1 MIKKKIII
9 TGANGFIGQNFL
21 NKLSPKQHEVINIDC
36 ITDASDRSVQKRFK
50 WVSFKKINLC
60 DNYKVQNIFSI
71 FEPDLVINFAAHSHV
86 DKSIKD
92 SRIFLENINGTHNL
106 LENSLKI
113 FKLKK
118 IKFLQISTDEVFGSI
133 HKGQFNSKSAY
144 RPNSPYSASKASSDH
159 LVRAF
164 NKTYGLPT
172 LTTYSCNNY
181 GPYQHLEKLI
191 PLTIFSFLSKKK
203 MGIYGNGNQ
212 KRQWIYVEDNIQ
224 ALKKIINTTFDGAT
238 HCIGSK
244 YEIDNISLVKKI
256 IKILYKKI
264 YSKSS
269 FNYLDHIKYVKDR
282 PGHDLR
288 YFLEYKNL
296 SATVKWEQKVNLDL
310 GLEKTINWYLEN
322 KVWIKSQKESLLKFY

>member
-1 MIKKKIII
+1 
-9 TGANGFIGQNFL
+9 
-21 NKLSPKQHEVINIDC
+21 
-36 ITDASDRSVQKRFK
+36 
-50 WVSFKKINLC
+50 
-60 DNYKVQNIFSI
+60 
-71 FEPDLVINFAAHSHV
+71 V
-86 DKSIKD
+86 DKSIND
-92 SRIFLENINGTHNL
+92 SRIFLENINGTYNL

-113 FKLKK
+113 FDYKK

-133 HKGQFNSKSAY
+133 NKGRFNEKSSY
-144 RPNSPYSASKASSDH
+144 RPNSPYSASKASCDH

-191 PLTIFSFLSKKK
+191 PLTIFSFLSKNK

-212 KRQWIYVEDNIQ
+212 KRQWIYIEDNIS
-224 ALKKIINTTFDGAT
+224 AIYKILNINFDGSV
-238 HCIGSK
+238 HCIGSR
-244 YEIDNISLVKKI
+244 YEMDNITLVKKI
-256 IKILYKKI
+256 IKILNKKI
-264 YSKSS
+264 HSKLY
-269 FNYLDHIKYVKDR
+269 FNYMDHIKYVKDR

-296 SATVKWEQKVNLDL
+296 SSKINWVQKTDLDS

-322 KVWIKSQKESLLKFY
+322 KPWIQLQKKKLLKFY

>member
-21 NKLSPKQHEVINIDC
+21 NKLSQKKHDVINIDC
-36 ITDASDRSVQKRFK
+36 ITDASDSSVQKRFK
-50 WVSFKKINLC
+50 WVLFKKVNLC
-60 DNYKVQNIFSI
+60 NKKKIQDIFLN
-71 FEPDLVINFAAHSHV
+71 FKPDIVVNFAAHSHV
-86 DKSIKD
+86 DKSIND
-92 SRIFLENINGTHNL
+92 SRIFLENINGTYNL

-113 FKLKK
+113 FDHKN

-133 HKGQFNSKSAY
+133 NKGRFNEKSSY
-144 RPNSPYSASKASSDH
+144 RPNSPYSASKASCDH

-191 PLTIFSFLSKKK
+191 PLTIFSFLSKNK

-212 KRQWIYVEDNIQ
+212 KRQWIYIEDNIS
-224 ALKKIINTTFDGAT
+224 AIYKILNINFDGSA
-238 HCIGSK
+238 HCIGSR
-244 YEIDNISLVKKI
+244 YEMDNITLVKKI
-256 IKILYKKI
+256 IKILNKKI
-264 YSKSS
+264 HSKLH
-269 FNYLDHIKYVKDR
+269 FNYMDHIKYVKDR

-296 SATVKWEQKVNLDL
+296 SSKINWVQKTDLDS

-322 KVWIKSQKESLLKFY
+322 KPWIQLQKKKLLKFY

>member
-21 NKLSPKQHEVINIDC
+21 EKLSQKKHDVINIDC
-36 ITDASDRSVQKRFK
+36 ITDASDSSVQKRFK
-50 WVSFKKINLC
+50 WVLFKKVNLC
-60 DNYKVQNIFSI
+60 NKKKIQDIFLN
-71 FEPDLVINFAAHSHV
+71 FKPDIVVNFAAHSHV
-86 DKSIKD
+86 DKSIND
-92 SRIFLENINGTHNL
+92 SRIFLENINGTYNL

-113 FKLKK
+113 FDYKK

-133 HKGQFNSKSAY
+133 NKGRFNEKSSY
-144 RPNSPYSASKASSDH
+144 RPNSPYSASKASCDH

-191 PLTIFSFLSKKK
+191 PLTIFSFLSKNK

-212 KRQWIYVEDNIQ
+212 KRQWIYIEDNIS
-224 ALKKIINTTFDGAT
+224 AIYKILNINFDGSV
-238 HCIGSK
+238 HCIGSR
-244 YEIDNISLVKKI
+244 YEIDNITLVKKI
-256 IKILYKKI
+256 IKILNKKI
-264 YSKSS
+264 HSKLY
-269 FNYLDHIKYVKDR
+269 FNYMDHIKYVKDR

-296 SATVKWEQKVNLDL
+296 SSKINWVQKTDLDS

-322 KVWIKSQKESLLKFY
+322 KPWIQLQKKKFLKFY

>member
-21 NKLSPKQHEVINIDC
+21 SKLSQKKYDVINIDC
-36 ITDASDRSVQKRFK
+36 ISDASDASVQKRFK
-50 WVSFKKINLC
+50 WVHFEKVNLC
-60 DNYKVQNIFSI
+60 NKYKIQDIFTN
-71 FEPDLVINFAAHSHV
+71 FKPDIVVNFAAHSHV
-86 DKSIKD
+86 DKSIND
-92 SRIFLENINGTHNL
+92 SRIFLENINGTYNL
-106 LENSLKI
+106 LENSLKV
-113 FKLKK
+113 FKYKK

-133 HKGQFNSKSAY
+133 KKGRFNEKSPY

-159 LVRAF
+159 LVRSF

-191 PLTIFSFLSKKK
+191 PLTIFSFLSKNK

-212 KRQWIYVEDNIQ
+212 KRQWIYIEDNIDAIQ
-224 ALKKIINTTFDGAT
+224 KILDINFDGSV

-244 YEIDNISLVKKI
+244 YETDNISLVKKI
-256 IKILYKKI
+256 IKILNKKI
-264 YSKSS
+264 HFKSS
-269 FNYLDHIKYVKDR
+269 FNYMDHIKYVKDR

-296 SATVKWEQKVNLDL
+296 SSKIDWVQKTNLDS

-322 KVWIKSQKESLLKFY
+322 KTWIQLQKKKLFKFY

>member
-21 NKLSPKQHEVINIDC
+21 SKLSQKKYDVINIDC
-36 ITDASDRSVQKRFK
+36 ITDASDSSVQKRFK
-50 WVSFKKINLC
+50 WVLFKKVNLC
-60 DNYKVQNIFSI
+60 NKYKVQDIFSD
-71 FEPDLVINFAAHSHV
+71 FKPDIVVNFAAHSHV
-86 DKSIKD
+86 DKSIND
-92 SRIFLENINGTHNL
+92 SRIFLENINGTYNL

-113 FKLKK
+113 FKYKK

-133 HKGQFNSKSAY
+133 NKGRFNEKSPY

-191 PLTIFSFLSKKK
+191 PLTIFSFLSKNK

-212 KRQWIYVEDNIQ
+212 KRQWIYIDDNVDAIQ
-224 ALKKIINTTFDGAT
+224 KILSINFDGSV

-244 YEIDNISLVKKI
+244 YETDNISLVKKI
-256 IKILYKKI
+256 IEILNKKI

-269 FNYLDHIKYVKDR
+269 FNFMDHIKYVKDR

-296 SATVKWEQKVNLDL
+296 SSKINWVQKTDIDY

-322 KVWIKSQKESLLKFY
+322 KNWIQLQKKKLLNFY